1 MTKTSLSFVTPPD
14 GFIGMH
20 RINPADR
27 LFTPIN
33 DLIIILSALGY
44 SFSIIEGAD
53 VHSEPDPT
61 MLLDT
66 QQMNYAFVLPLGGAL
81 KQAFVDVSPEYIEI
95 AMTRKDYEVKL
106 PKMWFVIPLRTTGM
120 STVAVHIISPIFISF
135 FERYNEWLDDTRGEA
150 IN

>member
-44 SFSIIEGAD
+44 SFSVIAGAD
-53 VHSEPDPT
+53 KHIEPNST

-66 QQMNYAFVLPLGGAL
+66 QQMNYAFVLPLGDAL
-81 KQAFVDVSPEYIEI
+81 KQAFVDESPQYIEI
-95 AMTRKDYEVKL
+95 AMTTKDHEVKL
-106 PKMWFVIPLRTTGM
+106 PIEEAWFVIPVRTTGM
-120 STVAVHIISPIFISF
+120 SSV
-135 FERYNEWLDDTRGEA
+135 
-150 IN
+150 